1 VVLHHPAVVPHLL
14 AGLHP
19 AVSKAPVA
27 KMEVPVVKRVQ
38 EVKMGA
44 LAVAKK
50 MRDRT
55 APVANKAPAVS
66 KERV

>member
-1 VVLHHPAVVPHLL
+1 VVLHHPAVAPHLP
-14 AGLHP
+14 AVLHP

-38 EVKMGA
+38 EVKMEA

-50 MRDRT
+50 MRGKT
-55 APVANKAPAVS
+55 ASKAPAVS
-66 KERV
+66 KEKV